1 MRSKVPLPTQSGKG
15 RFLRG
20 HVDTLFVT
28 SLDSLPMLWRIPLQI
43 VLVPIST
50 LVLGLVMILFCPLDP
65 TRRLFHHLARFWSGA
80 LCGGFGVR
88 IQVDGMEHV
97 DPKRPAI
104 FVANHQSLLD
114 PPVLFFAIPA
124 NVRVI
129 AKRSILLVPIFGQA
143 LWAAGIIFINRKD
156 RRNAIA
162 SMNRAAARIRGGLSV
177 LIFAEGTRSHDGH
190 LLPMKKGAFVLAIEA
205 GVPVQ
210 PVVVRGTRDLLPR
223 GSLFPRPGTVR
234 VTYLPAMATDNMTY
248 DDRHRLME
256 STVRA
261 MKNCLD
267 QIPAAAREEAA
278 S

>member
-1 MRSKVPLPTQSGKG
+1 M
-15 RFLRG
+15 F
-20 HVDTLFVT
+20 
-28 SLDSLPMLWRIPLQI
+28 WRIPLQL

-50 LVLGLVMILFCPLDP
+50 LVLGLAMILLCPLDP
-65 TRRLFHHLARFWSGA
+65 TRRLFHHLARLWSGI

-88 IQVDGMEHV
+88 VQLEGVENV
-97 DPKRPAI
+97 DPQRAAI

-129 AKRSILLVPIFGQA
+129 AKRSLFLVPIFGQA
-143 LWAAGIIFINRKD
+143 LWAAGIIFINRRD

-162 SMNRAAARIRGGLSV
+162 SMNRAAARIRGGVSV
-177 LIFAEGTRSHDGH
+177 LIFAEGTRSRDGC

-210 PVVVRGTRDLLPR
+210 PVLVTGTRDLLPR
-223 GSLFPRPGTVR
+223 GSFFPRPGTVQ
-234 VTYLPAMATDNMTY
+234 VTFLPAIATDGLTY
-248 DDRHRLME
+248 DDRHQLLE

-261 MKNCLD
+261 MQERLETK
-267 QIPAAAREEAA
+267 PATSVEKVAP
-278 S
+278 